1 MHGDVECP
9 LVRNADLLS
18 NLVATRGEGMMAA
31 HALYSPNR
39 QRTAGPKLV
48 APRLQG
54 CRKPVALFTPLH
66 CRTLY
71 FVGFSELL
79 SHLDVTSNP

>member
-39 QRTAGPKLV
+39 QRTAVQNWL
-48 APRLQG
+48 RRG
-54 CRKPVALFTPLH
+54 CRVAENLSRFSLLGTAGL
-66 CRTLY
+66 LILL
-71 FVGFSELL
+71 GFLNFCL
-79 SHLDVTSNP
+79 IWM